1 MIYILY
7 YIICAVSSFY
17 LLKNYVE
24 INLKAVGIKDA
35 SIATAMRNAAKKD
48 TSIDDMSDCPDH
60 IASALFWT
68 IVLVINLCIW
78 PLVLLQLLWWKINKQ
93 DFEDFRG

>member
-7 YIICAVSSFY
+7 YLICATCSFY
-17 LLKNYVE
+17 LTKNYVE
-24 INLKAVGIKDA
+24 ISLKAVGIKDA

-48 TSIDDMSDCPDH
+48 ASIDEMSDCPDH

-68 IVLVINLCIW
+68 ILLVYNLVCW
-78 PLVLLQLLWWKINKQ
+78 PFCLCTLVYWQINKQ
-93 DFEDFRG
+93 DFEDCRE